1 MQNQNNAL
9 SEYLDSNYQSF
20 GSGVNSRQL
29 QLRAEGYRPQS
40 MMTGQEYAD
49 GGGKMSSLT
58 QQNTTNNNNFMTVP
72 SIKSLHKSPNSAA
85 HRNSQ
90 KVGSGLTRTKSS
102 LTAKTVRIV

>member
-1 MQNQNNAL
+1 MQNQNNML

-29 QLRAEGYRPQS
+29 QPRAEGYRPQS

-49 GGGKMSSLT
+49 AGGKMSSLT
-58 QQNTTNNNNFMTVP
+58 QQNNTNSNNNFMTVP

-85 HRNSQ
+85 NRKAQ
-90 KVGSGLTRTKSS
+90 
-102 LTAKTVRIV
+102 